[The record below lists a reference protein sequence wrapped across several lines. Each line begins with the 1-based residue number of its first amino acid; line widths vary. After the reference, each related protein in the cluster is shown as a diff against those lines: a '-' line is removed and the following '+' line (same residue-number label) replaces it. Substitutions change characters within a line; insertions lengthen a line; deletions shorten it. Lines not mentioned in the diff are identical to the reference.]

1 MNTIDL
7 INIRGHQSVLEKS
20 INPIEIKIEN
30 DMVKNIIEKHKK
42 TQQSLHLKVCFFQ
55 VQHKMTPKKN
65 LLQPLVC

>member
-20 INPIEIKIEN
+20 INPIEIKTEN

-42 TQQSLHLKVCFFQ
+42 KQQSLHLKVCFFQ
-55 VQHKMTPKKN
+55 V
-65 LLQPLVC
+65 